1 MCISSYGTRE
11 DCNGV
16 CFCLCLLKCAAS
28 TSHTPLPFLTGILA
42 AYLAWPTWIFIYSF
56 HMNAVFFI
64 DLFYK
69 CWWQKVFVWTV
80 FSFFLKLLF
89 SCFKKKKKSC
99 CFRWKCM
106 LKQWPNSED
115 DNHGFKCFSASRLH
129 SQKNGPRRL
138 EDKGLQLLLP
148 DIIA

>member
-1 MCISSYGTRE
+1 MRISSYGTRE

-16 CFCLCLLKCAAS
+16 CFCPCLLKCAAS

-80 FSFFLKLLF
+80 FSFFFKLLF
-89 SCFKKKKKSC
+89 SCFKKKKKKAVAFGGNVCLSSDLILRMIIMVLNVFQLVGYIAKKMVQGDLRIRGSNYC
-99 CFRWKCM
+99 C
-106 LKQWPNSED
+106 Q
-115 DNHGFKCFSASRLH
+115 
-129 SQKNGPRRL
+129 
-138 EDKGLQLLLP
+138 
-148 DIIA
+148 I